1 MSDSS
6 FGGDSA
12 GLPMD
17 SGGGKTGGGSPF
29 GGGQG
34 GQNDLLNA
42 LNMDPNS
49 LAGGYGDP
57 LYQAQ
62 LATTPT
68 NAPTDPQTGATVSP
82 GAGQPS
88 GQSGGWVSQLVSALN
103 PFSMSGAQARPQQ
116 PAAPGQP
123 APAPGWMQPNQGQ
136 MYTQG
141 GDPSS
146 WGGESAAAG
155 SYGTPPPTRQQ
166 NAPAAAPVA
175 AAPPPVPLPRPR
187 PAAADAAAAPAAA
200 DTTPAADPYYDPGGA
215 FGLGPERA
223 AGGGMPGATYD
234 PSTDPFAAATGMTA
248 PADGGTGN
256 LPTPAGGPP
265 RTFADMILGPSPAQA
280 ALPPKDQGKPPAP
293 DVGDP
298 LTTPTTD
305 PSAVVP
311 METGVSGAER
321 RAGAPSQAPASTT
334 GDTTT
339 PPSAAPTAA
348 DGAPGGGQAGQ
359 PQINPM
365 RLLTD
370 LLFGG
375 PQRLMQ
381 DLQSMMQQSQMP
393 GYGQQADGQQQ
404 GGRQQGGAAAPWLAQ
419 GQRAPRGTRPQDY
432 PQATP
437 EQARAI
443 QQRQAVPGID
453 AQGRPRTS
461 QANQPNQPRPVTT
474 QRVTPSSGSPSLPG
488 ATPTSATM
496 PSTGSGNL
504 DPFTQAAAGGTQ
516 PAASG
521 AATAS
526 YTGPDLS
533 SQVRRGSANFMGSP
547 RAQAMGLDMRP
558 GDPRTLTNISLPG
571 GGQLRVNRW
580 AAPHFQGFINE
591 LNSMGYRI
599 NPHDSYG
606 FANRG
611 IYGSTRRSQH
621 AYGNAIDINS
631 SINQRDPSGRNN
643 LPPNVSQIAAKYG
656 LTWGGD
662 WSPRWRD
669 TMHFEWTGA
678 GYGGNNLARI
688 RNAQASGRQGLV
700 QQVPGEA
707 IASGGEQL
715 ANEAYGRRMAQ
726 GAYPN
731 FRRSANIEDRR
742 RETPETARA
751 KNLPEQWRP
760 ERDPTQVSGPR
771 TEFAT
776 GDPNDPMAQALGMG
790 NLWSRAPRRTAR
802 QW

>member
-1 MSDSS
+1 MSDTS
-6 FGGDSA
+6 FGGD
-12 GLPMD
+12 GQVPQD
-17 SGGGKTGGGSPF
+17 QGGGKTGGAQPF
-29 GGGQG
+29 GGG
-34 GQNDLLNA
+34 NDPFAAMNQ
-42 LNMDPNS
+42 MFDPNS
-49 LAGGYGDP
+49 MLGGQGDP

-68 NAPTDPQTGATVSP
+68 NAPTDPQTGAAVSP
-82 GAGQPS
+82 GTGQPS
-88 GQSGGWVSQLVSALN
+88 GQGGGWVSQLVSALN
-103 PFSMSGAQARPQQ
+103 PFSMSGAQAKPQQ

-155 SYGTPPPTRQQ
+155 SYGTPPPAPRQ
-166 NAPAAAPVA
+166 NAPAASPAPGQ
-175 AAPPPVPLPRPR
+175 APPAAVPLPRPR
-187 PAAADAAAAPAAA
+187 PAGADAASPAAA

-223 AGGGMPGATYD
+223 AGGGTPGATYD
-234 PSTDPFAAATGMTA
+234 PSTDPFAAATGMQA
-248 PADGGTGN
+248 PAGGGTGD
-256 LPTPAGGPP
+256 LPTPSGGPP
-265 RTFADMILGPSPAQA
+265 GTFADMILGPSRAQA
-280 ALPPKDQGKPPAP
+280 ALPPKDQSKPPAP

-311 METGVSGAER
+311 MEPGISGATRGAE
-321 RAGAPSQAPASTT
+321 APSQAPAPDT

-339 PPSAAPTAA
+339 PPAGAPTA
-348 DGAPGGGQAGQ
+348 GAGPSAGGQAGQ

-393 GYGQQADGQQQ
+393 GYGQQAAGGGPQGGGQQQ
-404 GGRQQGGAAAPWLAQ
+404 TGTAAPWLAQ

-437 EQARAI
+437 EQVRAI

-453 AQGRPRTS
+453 QQGRP
-461 QANQPNQPRPVTT
+461 QANQPTSPNQPRPVTT
-474 QRVTPSSGSPSLPG
+474 QRVTPSSGSPNQPG
-488 ATPTSATM
+488 ATTTAPTM
-496 PSTGSGNL
+496 PSTGSGQL
-504 DPFTQAAAGGTQ
+504 DSFTRAAAGGGTTT
-516 PAASG
+516 G
-521 AATAS
+521 AATAP

-533 SQVRRGSANFMGSP
+533 TQVRRGSANFMGSP
-547 RAQAMGLDMRP
+547 RAQAMGLDMQP
-558 GDPRTLTNISLPG
+558 GDPRSLTAISLPG

-611 IYGSTRRSQH
+611 IYGSRKRSQH

-631 SINQRDPSGRNN
+631 STNLRDPSGRNN
-643 LPPNVSQIAAKYG
+643 LPRNVSQIAAKYG

-688 RNAQASGRQGLV
+688 RNAQAGRQGLV
-700 QQVPGEA
+700 QQVPGQA
-707 IASGGEQL
+707 VTSPSEQL

-742 RETPETARA
+742 RDAPTADLARSLSSSD
-751 KNLPEQWRP
+751 NGSDLPL
-760 ERDPTQVSGPR
+760 SLGPR
-771 TEFAT
+771 AGYTPYPN
-776 GDPNDPMAQALGMG
+776 PNDPMAIALGLNDIG
-790 NLWSRAPRRTAR
+790 PRGPRRAAG
-802 QW
+802 Q